1 MSVVC
6 PHCQK
11 PFRMTVSVKDRGS
24 LERHLLTVKANET
37 IYKNARS
44 LKYRLAHPDAP
55 MVKKYINDHN
65 LKR

>member
-37 IYKNARS
+37 IYKKAQDP
-44 LKYRLAHPDAP
+44 KYREEHPNAP
-55 MVKKYINDHN
+55 MVKKWINEH
-65 LKR
+65 